1 MVGNLKKIIIAI
13 LLALALA
20 LIIPNGSALEPT
32 TIDMTLDPGEKDG
45 APIIFFDTDSVD
57 IKITSDEPVDV
68 YIIKNTNVTFP
79 FLESDDFEYEKKWE
93 DQTSLNINYVVEDM
107 ETPYYLMV
115 ENPSET
121 ETANV
126 ELEYKLYEEFAGE
139 LVEDAAEN
147 ICCGS
152 TLIAGLVIVTAL
164 VILGAYVKRKN

>member
-1 MVGNLKKIIIAI
+1 LKKIIIAI
-13 LLALALA
+13 LLALALV
-20 LIIPNGSALEPT
+20 LLVPNGSALEPT
-32 TIDMTLDPGEKDG
+32 TLDMTLDPGEKDG

-68 YIIKNTNVTFP
+68 YIIKNTNVTFA

-121 ETANV
+121 KTANV
-126 ELEYKLYEEFAGE
+126 ELEYKLYEEFVE
-139 LVEDAAEN
+139 EIVEDAVSEA
-147 ICCGS
+147 CCGS
-152 TLIAGLVIVTAL
+152 TIIAGIVIISVI
-164 VILGAYVKRKN
+164 VILGSFVKRRN